1 MDVLQSTQFNAGE
14 GVLLD
19 TTLMGRV
26 VRTRCSIS
34 SRIGLT
40 ASRGWP
46 GSPLVCDHR
55 ARWSR
60 MFSSSATSVGPSVA
74 VKCPTASSRR
84 GRAFGMRHANAGRWR
99 ECNTGRE
106 RRTGRSWEPQSV
118 GGPRAHAGSRLC
130 RACRQTRSARRRD
143 TRPLSVTALWC
154 SGSHS

>member
-40 ASRGWP
+40 ASRGWH
-46 GSPLVCDHR
+46 GSPLVCDHC

-60 MFSSSATSVGPSVA
+60 IFSSSATSVGASVA
-74 VKCPTASSRR
+74 VKCPTSSSRR
-84 GRAFGMRHANAGRWR
+84 GRALRMRDANARALAGVRYGARAPNRTVVGAVIRGRALR
-99 ECNTGRE
+99 A
-106 RRTGRSWEPQSV
+106 RTESPM
-118 GGPRAHAGSRLC
+118 PCL
-130 RACRQTRSARRRD
+130 
-143 TRPLSVTALWC
+143 
-154 SGSHS
+154 